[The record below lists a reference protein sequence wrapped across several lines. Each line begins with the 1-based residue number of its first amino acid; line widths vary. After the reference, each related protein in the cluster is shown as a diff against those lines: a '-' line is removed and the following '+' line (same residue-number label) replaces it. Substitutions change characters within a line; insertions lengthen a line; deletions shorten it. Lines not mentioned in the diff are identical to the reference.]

1 MSPTTACIVVHGTNM
16 VCVLDTVRVCVC
28 VSVCVLC
35 VCVCVCVCECVCMCV
50 CARVCVCVCV
60 CVDTPLIALTELCA
74 HLSAVFCGGLHGT
87 FPTVL
92 FGTYTQ
98 THTHT
103 HTHARMYVLYTRAI
117 VYYHP
122 LHYACLR
129 NVHMST

>member
-1 MSPTTACIVVHGTNM
+1 
-16 VCVLDTVRVCVC
+16 
-28 VSVCVLC
+28 
-35 VCVCVCVCECVCMCV
+35 MCV
-50 CARVCVCVCV
+50 YLCV

-103 HTHARMYVLYTRAI
+103 HTHALLLLILSLYTLSIKDVRHDPENNAGPQRQ
-117 VYYHP
+117 V
-122 LHYACLR
+122 
-129 NVHMST
+129 